1 MAITDIL
8 NVTPQLVA
16 EQNPELH
23 QMRKIAFGED
33 YLSDIEQGTGTSQY
47 YSGWGNVPNWTQQAD
62 AAAQGT
68 QIVDTPGGEI
78 TVNTATGNVVE
89 PGGAGITGIDLSGG
103 GAQNPLTQIPAG
115 QTQTVKQLMTSPQAY
130 DIPGTMPLT
139 PVSGAWGPQDY
150 LQPITQEGEVVDPT
164 TMIPQIPTDYG
175 MEYLGTAPELVEG
188 YDVEPTYPIA
198 GLSTGQKQLYNQ
210 LNTSNLIDPA
220 DAGKD
225 KYGKNIITGADT
237 LGALGNTYE
246 EGVRE
251 YVEKYGDQEY
261 TTPLAQQKQK
271 DYKALVDSWDKRD
284 AVTGILPPSKLSPE
298 TTLPEKTLP
307 EKTYAEKEE
316 DIWKDIEII
325 NPIAGV
331 ELFVNTKTGAT
342 GANIEEVI
350 EEEVIEPVAPVY
362 IQPAAPVY
370 TGDWSSPGG
379 GGDGGGGW
387 GGGGG
392 YGRDPGG
399 GAAGSP
405 FAQGGRVKYKKGGIV
420 DLL

>member
-8 NVTPQLVA
+8 NLTPQLVA

-23 QMRKIAFGED
+23 EMRKIAFGED
-33 YLSDIEQGTGTSQY
+33 YLSDIEQGTGTAQY
-47 YSGWGNVPNWTQQAD
+47 YSGWGNVPTIDWTPQAAETTAPVETD
-62 AAAQGT
+62 VAPNVN
-68 QIVDTPGGEI
+68 IGG
-78 TVNTATGNVVE
+78 GGGG
-89 PGGAGITGIDLSGG
+89 GGASGIINAGVSVGG

-284 AVTGILPPSKLSPE
+284 AVTGILPPSRLSPE
-298 TTLPEKTLP
+298 TTLPETTLP
-307 EKTYAEKEE
+307 EKTYAEKE

-379 GGDGGGGW
+379 G
-387 GGGGG
+387 
-392 YGRDPGG
+392 
-399 GAAGSP
+399 
-405 FAQGGRVKYKKGGIV
+405 
-420 DLL
+420 

>member
-33 YLSDIEQGTGTSQY
+33 YLSDIEQGTGTAQY
-47 YSGWGNVPNWTQQAD
+47 YTGWGNVPTIDWTQQD
-62 AAAQGT
+62 LMTGDIT
-68 QIVDTPGGEI
+68 EGSNITPVTGDTGGGGI
-78 TVNTATGNVVE
+78 INAGVTAPV
-89 PGGAGITGIDLSGG
+89 GG

-284 AVTGILPPSKLSPE
+284 AVTGILPPSRLSPE
-298 TTLPEKTLP
+298 TTLPETTLP
-307 EKTYAEKEE
+307 ETTYAEKEE

-350 EEEVIEPVAPVY
+350 EEKVIEPVAPVY
-362 IQPAAPVY
+362 TQQAPVY

-379 GGDGGGGW
+379 GGGGGW
-387 GGGGG
+387 SGGGG

-399 GAAGSP
+399 GTAGSP